1 MGLIP
6 VTRVD
11 ERSLRFPEQLTFIH
25 RKAHIAHPEKLKII
39 QNVRIQTEKI
49 EQTRFMNFKYENG
62 AQTKDKFFE
71 FMRSK
76 RSQLF

>member
-39 QNVRIQTEKI
+39 QNVRI
-49 EQTRFMNFKYENG
+49 
-62 AQTKDKFFE
+62 
-71 FMRSK
+71 
-76 RSQLF
+76 